1 MLMMVAVKLWL
12 NSYEKMKTFRER
24 KMKIMGEEEEE
35 IKFSFIL
42 RISAKPHSKR
52 EMRVKKHSR
61 IFASA
66 DTCIE

>member
-24 KMKIMGEEEEE
+24 KIKIMGEEEE

-61 IFASA
+61 ISASA